1 MDDILSN
8 NELNL
13 DELFNVTGG
22 INSTGESFFRSTVIQ
37 YKRNGRS
44 KEYLMERLDQLGRP
58 ILKHYDTSRRELT
71 AFIDKTW
78 DETEV

>member
-1 MDDILSN
+1 MEDNLIN

-13 DELFNVTGG
+13 DL
-22 INSTGESFFRSTVIQ
+22 
-37 YKRNGRS
+37 
-44 KEYLMERLDQLGRP
+44 LGRT
-58 ILKHYDTSRRELT
+58 ILKHYDSSRRELT